1 MRYRKIGFYLL
12 KCIGIL
18 FTGVFAGTLL
28 LAMVFLLPVNQNNYE
43 NSKEVIDR
51 EGFYPLVPYLSD
63 GAEFGSNFPGGL
75 DNSSDKIMITTAMS
89 VTESNALVS
98 AMKMYSE
105 YVGSYSYYW
114 HGYVCILRPL
124 FLIFDYGEL
133 RSVNAIMQVLCM
145 IVFSV
150 TVADK
155 LGKRYLL
162 LVLSGYSFLMPL
174 TLMFSFQYSWVFYI
188 ATLVSLFIITKH
200 DYLEKDGKIYFLFII
215 SGMLTSYMDL
225 LTYPLITWGMPIIW
239 WVLMSGDKK
248 IKNNILN
255 VVFSGISWIFGYA
268 GMWMLKWEIGGFVL
282 HTDLWSEALDEV
294 FFRVGANEG
303 ATINTCIDA
312 ITINWKHYSYS
323 VFMIIG
329 LLWLS
334 VLIVMSIFKGLMADG
349 RIPALILIFISPI
362 VWYSVLN
369 NHTKIHHFFT
379 YRIWNIG
386 IYAAMACVMLYISSN
401 RKSKFKERIFISFI
415 WGIIVVAAFF
425 PSGKIFGTDIKM
437 NGGGERTF
445 VKLEEGVPLTT
456 GFTPQNEHL
465 ISVSLNVR
473 TESECGHFLVT
484 ICDDNGTIIEKKKI
498 EMDNVSDEAFTFET
512 DWHLNSDEVYTFSIE
527 AVGGEGESFIEI
539 KNGDNYLKEFGT
551 NVELGTEEY
560 EGQPV
565 STLKYKILEK
575 NSGKELFFKWI
586 STIEAGAMVFIGI
599 SQFLIL
605 HYSKK
610 KAKI

>member
-1 MRYRKIGFYLL
+1 MKYRKIGFYLL

-18 FTGVFAGTLL
+18 FMGAFAGTLL

-63 GAEFGSNFPGGL
+63 AAEFGSNFPGGL

-89 VTESNALVS
+89 VTEDNALVS

-145 IVFSV
+145 IILSV

-162 LVLSGYSFLMPL
+162 LVFSGYSFLMPL

-188 ATLVSLFIITKH
+188 AILVSLFIITKH

-225 LTYPLITWGMPIIW
+225 LTYPLITWGIPIIW
-239 WVLMSGDKK
+239 WVLMSEEEK
-248 IKNNILN
+248 IKNHILN

-268 GMWMLKWEIGGFVL
+268 GMWMLKWETGSFVL
-282 HTDLWSEALDEV
+282 HTDLWSEAMDEV

-323 VFMIIG
+323 VFLIIG
-329 LLWLS
+329 LLWL
-334 VLIVMSIFKGLMADG
+334 
-349 RIPALILIFISPI
+349 R
-362 VWYSVLN
+362 
-369 NHTKIHHFFT
+369 
-379 YRIWNIG
+379 
-386 IYAAMACVMLYISSN
+386 
-401 RKSKFKERIFISFI
+401 
-415 WGIIVVAAFF
+415 
-425 PSGKIFGTDIKM
+425 KIFGTDIKM

-456 GFTPQNEHL
+456 SFTPQNEHL
-465 ISVSLNVR
+465 ISMSLNVR
-473 TESECGHFLVT
+473 TESEYGHFLVT
-484 ICDDNGTIIEKKKI
+484 ICDDEGNIIEKKKI

-512 DWHLNSDEVYTFSIE
+512 DWHLNTDEVYTFSIE
-527 AVGGEGESFIEI
+527 AVGGDSESFIEI
-539 KNGDNYLKEFGT
+539 KKSDNYLKEFGT
-551 NVELGTEEY
+551 NVELGPEEY